1 MTFPPDSPPSP
12 PPGHAL
18 DRPAVL
24 AALRARIARLDRSGA
39 RAAAGDSLPLCDA
52 TDSLP
57 LCDAIDQRLPGGG
70 LARAAVH
77 EVLAADPGAAAGF
90 CGLLL
95 ARARGTVLWIAAEP
109 DAWPPGLARFGL
121 SPADLVLV
129 QAPRRQDA
137 LWAMEESLRCPGVAG
152 ALLAVDGLDLT
163 AARRLQLAAEAGGAI
178 GLLLCPDTGEA
189 GGATAALTRWRVGAL
204 AGTASGIGSAHDL
217 GDPRWSLELLRGR
230 GARPQ
235 RWEVVWR
242 PALDRL
248 DLDDAGVEADERD
261 AEVETVTLHARR
273 RAR

>member
-1 MTFPPDSPPSP
+1 MTHPPDPLHGPTP
-12 PPGHAL
+12 APQDDHAL

-39 RAAAGDSLPLCDA
+39 RAEADSV
-52 TDSLP
+52 P

-95 ARARGTVLWIAAEP
+95 ARARGTVMWIAAEP

-137 LWAMEESLRCPGVAG
+137 LWAMEECLRSPGVAG
-152 ALLAVDGLDLT
+152 ALLALDGMDLT

-178 GLLLCPDTGEA
+178 GLLLRPDTEA
-189 GGATAALTRWRVGAL
+189 EGGATAALTRWRVGAL
-204 AGTASGIGSAHDL
+204 AGTGGAHDL
-217 GDPRWSLELLRGR
+217 GDPRWSLELLRSR
-230 GARPQ
+230 GGRPQ
-235 RWEVVWR
+235 RWDVVWR
-242 PALDRL
+242 SAAERL
-248 DLDDAGVEADERD
+248 DLDDAGAEAEQEVEVEA
-261 AEVETVTLHARR
+261 VTVRARR

>member
-1 MTFPPDSPPSP
+1 MISLSDSPPASL
-12 PPGHAL
+12 PGHAL

-39 RAAAGDSLPLCDA
+39 RPEG
-52 TDSLP
+52 DSLP

-137 LWAMEESLRCPGVAG
+137 LWAMEESLRCPGIAG
-152 ALLAVDGLDLT
+152 ALLAADGLDLT
-163 AARRLQLAAEAGGAI
+163 TARRLQLAAEAGGAI
-178 GLLLCPDTGEA
+178 GLLLRPDGEA
-189 GGATAALTRWRVGAL
+189 EAGATAALTRWRVGAL
-204 AGTASGIGSAHDL
+204 AGTGGAHDL

-230 GARPQ
+230 GVRPQ
-235 RWEVVWR
+235 RWDVVWR
-242 PALDRL
+242 PAAERL
-248 DLDDAGVEADERD
+248 DLDDAGSEVEPETEVEAMP
-261 AEVETVTLHARR
+261 VQARR